1 MEPPLIDSVAL
12 MPKLDI
18 KKIKVRNRFRKRL
31 GDIGSLAE
39 SIKEVGLLHPIVVR
53 PDGRFDRG
61 GAPTGSVQAARLE
74 GGAGDL
80 RGLSDDLALKLSE
93 GQQHVQRQSPHAGG
107 GVELLGYRHE

>member
-53 PDGRFDRG
+53 PDERLIAGER
-61 GAPTGSVQAARLE
+61 RLE
-74 GGAGDL
+74 ACK
-80 RGLSDDLALKLSE
+80 R
-93 GQQHVQRQSPHAGG
+93 
-107 GVELLGYRHE
+107 LGWKAVPVTYVDFPMTSRSN